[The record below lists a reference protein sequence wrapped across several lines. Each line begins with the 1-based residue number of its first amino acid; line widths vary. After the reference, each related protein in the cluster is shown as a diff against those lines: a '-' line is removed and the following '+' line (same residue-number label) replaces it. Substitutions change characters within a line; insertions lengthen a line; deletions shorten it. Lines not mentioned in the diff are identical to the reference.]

1 MKRIFIEK
9 LVTNFDP
16 VSLRV
21 DSYVKFSSDVV
32 NIATVNKE
40 FHEFLVN
47 FLVIWKERI
56 ETRFEEKVASFLFPN
71 DNGNDAIFNLRLS
84 YMEDALKVFAEDVA
98 DYLEKAITN
107 KFVETEFRTID
118 LVKAEVPV
126 KYYRFKSDIDNDFVY
141 MTADSLFSK
150 SYMLGAFD
158 YSPVRKRNV
167 RI

>member
-21 DSYVKFSSDVV
+21 DSYVKFSSDII

-40 FHEFLVN
+40 FHDFLVG
-47 FLVIWKERI
+47 FLAIWKERI
-56 ETRFEEKVASFLFPN
+56 EEKLEERVSSFLLPEGT
-71 DNGNDAIFNLRLS
+71 NGYMYNMRLS
-84 YMEDALKVFAEDVA
+84 HMEEMLTVFAEDVA

-150 SYMLGAFD
+150 SYMLGSFD
-158 YSPVRKRNV
+158 YNPVRKRNV

>member
-1 MKRIFIEK
+1 MKRIFIER

-21 DSYVKFSSDVV
+21 CSYVKFSSDII

-47 FLVIWKERI
+47 FLAIWKERI
-56 ETRFEEKVASFLFPN
+56 EEKLEEKVSSFLLPDGTGYMYN
-71 DNGNDAIFNLRLS
+71 MRLS
-84 YMEDALKVFAEDVA
+84 HMEEMLAVFAEDIS

-107 KFVETEFRTID
+107 KFAETEFRTID

-126 KYYRFKSDIDNDFVY
+126 KYYRFKSDIYNDFIY

-158 YSPVRKRNV
+158 YNPVRKRNV

>member
-21 DSYVKFSSDVV
+21 DSYVKFSSDII

-47 FLVIWKERI
+47 FLTIWKERI
-56 ETRFEEKVASFLFPN
+56 EEKLEEKVSSFLLPDGTGYMYN
-71 DNGNDAIFNLRLS
+71 MRLS
-84 YMEDALKVFAEDVA
+84 HMEEMLAVFAEDIS
-98 DYLEKAITN
+98 DYLERAITN
-107 KFVETEFRTID
+107 KFAETEFRTID

-150 SYMLGAFD
+150 SYMLGTFD
-158 YSPVRKRNV
+158 YNSVRKRNV

>member
-1 MKRIFIEK
+1 MKRIFIER

-21 DSYVKFSSDVV
+21 CSYVKFSSDII

-47 FLVIWKERI
+47 FLAIWKERI
-56 ETRFEEKVASFLFPN
+56 EEKLEEKVSSFLLPDGTGYMYN
-71 DNGNDAIFNLRLS
+71 MRLS
-84 YMEDALKVFAEDVA
+84 HMEEMLAVFAEDIS

-107 KFVETEFRTID
+107 KFAETEFRTID
-118 LVKAEVPV
+118 LVKAEAPV
-126 KYYRFKSDIDNDFVY
+126 KYYRFKSDIYNDFIY

-158 YSPVRKRNV
+158 YNPVRKRNV

>member
-21 DSYVKFSSDVV
+21 DSYVKFYSDII

-40 FHEFLVN
+40 
-47 FLVIWKERI
+47 
-56 ETRFEEKVASFLFPN
+56 LFPN
-71 DNGNDAIFNLRLS
+71 DNGNDVIFNLRLS
-84 YMEDALKVFAEDVA
+84 YMEDALRIFSEDVA

-107 KFVETEFRTID
+107 KFVETEFHTID

-158 YSPVRKRNV
+158 YNPVRKRNV

>member
-21 DSYVKFSSDVV
+21 DSYVKFSSDII

-40 FHEFLVN
+40 FHYFLVD
-47 FLVIWKERI
+47 FLAIWKERI
-56 ETRFEEKVASFLFPN
+56 EARFEEKVASILFPN
-71 DNGNDAIFNLRLS
+71 DNSNDVVFNLRLS
-84 YMEDALKVFAEDVA
+84 YMEDALRILAEDVA
-98 DYLEKAITN
+98 DCLEKAITN

-158 YSPVRKRNV
+158 YNPVRKRNV

>member
-1 MKRIFIEK
+1 MKRIFIER

-16 VSLRV
+16 VSLREC
-21 DSYVKFSSDVV
+21 SYVKFSSDII

-47 FLVIWKERI
+47 FLAIWKERI
-56 ETRFEEKVASFLFPN
+56 EEKLEEKVSSFLLPDGTGYMYN
-71 DNGNDAIFNLRLS
+71 MRLS
-84 YMEDALKVFAEDVA
+84 HMEEMLAVFAEDIS

-107 KFVETEFRTID
+107 KFAETEFRTID

-126 KYYRFKSDIDNDFVY
+126 KYYRFKSDIYNDFIY

-158 YSPVRKRNV
+158 YNPVRKRNV

>member
-21 DSYVKFSSDVV
+21 DSYVKFSSDII

-40 FHEFLVN
+40 FHYFLVD
-47 FLVIWKERI
+47 FLAIWKERI
-56 ETRFEEKVASFLFPN
+56 EARFEEKIASILFPN
-71 DNGNDAIFNLRLS
+71 DNGNDVVFNLRLS
-84 YMEDALKVFAEDVA
+84 YMEDALRILAEDVA
-98 DYLEKAITN
+98 DCLEKAITN
-107 KFVETEFRTID
+107 KFVETEFHTID

-150 SYMLGAFD
+150 SYMLGAFN
-158 YSPVRKRNV
+158 YNPVRKRNV